1 MPSTEGIL
9 KLARRALVT
18 NLYKLLTLGV
28 RMSGSIKYQF
38 FLLYSENIPDWNFVP
53 YVAEIFLKIVEI
65 SSQVTAKTRVV
76 FAGVFPRFAPAA
88 CIFIRVVIGSF

>member
-1 MPSTEGIL
+1 
-9 KLARRALVT
+9 
-18 NLYKLLTLGV
+18 
-28 RMSGSIKYQF
+28 MSGSIKYQF
-38 FLLYSENIPDWNFVP
+38 FLLYSENVPDWNFVP